1 MIKRFYLNR
10 ILVIFAAMV
19 FFSCEENREEA
30 KIPAIQW
37 GERSAG
43 DLTNDSLILGS
54 TYLPVYSEIYD
65 ITDKTTH
72 QLTATVSIRN
82 TSRNDS
88 VYITL
93 ADYYNTSG
101 DLIRSYVN
109 QPVYIKPMET
119 LEIIIARTDTSGGSG
134 ANFLFEWATEGQVS
148 EPLFEA
154 VMIWTTG
161 TQGISFATRGVKVT
175 GE

>member
-1 MIKRFYLNR
+1 MKL
-10 ILVIFAAMV
+10 ILIV
-19 FFSCEENREEA
+19 FVAIVFSSCVESRE
-30 KIPAIQW
+30 KTNIPATRW
-37 GERSAG
+37 GEGNAG
-43 DLTNDSLILGS
+43 VLYADSLFKGS

-82 TSRNDS
+82 TSRKDS
-88 VYITL
+88 MILVL
-93 ADYYNTSG
+93 ADYYHTSG
-101 DLIRSYVN
+101 ELIRSYVK
-109 QPVYIKPMET
+109 QPVYVKPMET

-134 ANFLFEWATEGQVS
+134 ANFLFDWAVKNPGN

-161 TQGISFATRGVKVT
+161 TQGISFTTRGVKIT
-175 GE
+175 DE